1 MSSFALTAAA
11 GVTAGLGVAVPMGA
25 MSVLLL
31 TEGLRGWRHAAAGG
45 LAIACVDLL
54 YATAATLLGPFVAR
68 GLHPVEAWV
77 RLVAAAVLVA
87 IAVRGLLSLRRA
99 APASAGS
106 ATTVPAARSPALT
119 FLRFGGLTLVNPTT
133 ALYFVAL
140 TTAAGASLSGTT
152 PRLVFVLAV
161 FAASLAWQEL
171 LAATAALVG
180 ARLPDVVRVASYT
193 LGYGVVMAYA
203 AVLAWPLPQC

>member
-1 MSSFALTAAA
+1 MSSLTLTAAA

-68 GLHPVEAWV
+68 ALHPVEAWV
-77 RLVAAAVLVA
+77 RPAAAAVLVA
-87 IAVRGLLSLRRA
+87 IAVRGLLSLRRPAAAGSPPA
-99 APASAGS
+99 APAGS
-106 ATTVPAARSPALT
+106 PGLT
-119 FLRFGGLTLVNPTT
+119 FLRFAGLTLVNPTT

-140 TTAAGASLSGTT
+140 TTAAGASLTGTA
-152 PRLVFVLAV
+152 PRVVFVAGV

-171 LAATAALVG
+171 LAAAAALAG
-180 ARLPDVVRVASYT
+180 ARLPGAARVASYA
-193 LGYGVVMAYA
+193 LGYGVVLAYA
-203 AVLAWPLPQC
+203 VVLAWPLPRP